1 MAFRHILVPIFG
13 YDGDRAALDAA
24 LTLANRGGAHIGVL
38 HVKIDPLESTP
49 LMVDVG
55 VAIAELVEAAE
66 RHVEAR
72 AKRATETF
80 ETWRRERDLKI
91 DDQPNLRTGVTTAYT
106 VEKGAEDELIIRFGR
121 LTDLVVIGRP
131 TGADAADQ
139 AAVRVEDALFGA
151 GRPVLLVPGNLSA
164 DGLNRIVS
172 GPAVISWNGSIEA
185 TRAVTVAL
193 DLMKGMD
200 KVRVISVKEGRK
212 DRHPSLDLVRYLAWQ
227 GVAASVA
234 DVPATGHSTADKL
247 VAAAHELKAG
257 LIVMGGYSHGR
268 LRQLVLGGVTS
279 HMIDHADLPV
289 LMAH

>member
-13 YDGDRAALDAA
+13 YDGDRAALEAA
-24 LTLANRGGAHIGVL
+24 LILANRGGAHIGVL

-66 RHVEAR
+66 RHVETR

-80 ETWRRERDLKI
+80 EAWCKDRNLRV
-91 DDQPNLRTGVTTAYT
+91 DDQPNLRTGVTTAYA
-106 VEKGAEDELIIRFGR
+106 VEKGAEDEIIIRHGR

-151 GRPVLLVPGNLSA
+151 GRPVLLVPGNLAPEALS
-164 DGLNRIVS
+164 RMVS
-172 GPAVISWNGSIEA
+172 GPAIISWNGSIEA

-193 DLMKGMD
+193 DLMQGME
-200 KVRVISVKEGRK
+200 KVRVISIKEGRK

-234 DVPATGHSTADKL
+234 DAPATGHSVSDKL
-247 VAAAHELKAG
+247 IAAAHEAKAG
-257 LIVMGGYSHGR
+257 FIVMGGYSHGR

-279 HMIDHADLPV
+279 HMIDHADIPV